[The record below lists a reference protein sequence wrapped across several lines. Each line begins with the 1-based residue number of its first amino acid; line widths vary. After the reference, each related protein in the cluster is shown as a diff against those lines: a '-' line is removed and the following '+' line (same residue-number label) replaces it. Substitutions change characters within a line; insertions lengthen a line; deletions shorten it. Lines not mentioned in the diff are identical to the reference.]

1 MYAAMIG
8 LINELTGQQLNRI
21 KLGGEPNRL
30 LGGRRAE
37 SGVSS
42 RYKIGMPY

>member
-1 MYAAMIG
+1 MYVAMIG

-30 LGGRRAE
+30 RGGRRAE

-42 RYKIGMPY
+42 RYKMDILY